1 MIIHGLQKMTTL
13 DFPGKIA
20 ATVFTAGCDLRC
32 PFCHNAR
39 LVTHIE
45 SADRIDP
52 EETLK
57 YFEKRKKM
65 LDGVCVTGGEP
76 LMQKD
81 IADYLYNIKEL
92 GLSVKIDTNGGY
104 PEALEN
110 LIDRGLVDY
119 VAMDIKNSPL
129 RYEATVGTNN
139 FSIEKIEQSKN
150 ILLSG
155 RVDYEFRTTVVKE
168 LHTKESLL
176 AAAQW
181 ISGAKV
187 WYLQSFVDSGDI
199 IGSDFSAH
207 SKDFMKEIQREAQDF
222 VGKVELRGI

>member
-1 MIIHGLQKMTTL
+1 
-13 DFPGKIA
+13 
-20 ATVFTAGCDLRC
+20 
-32 PFCHNAR
+32 
-39 LVTHIE
+39 
-45 SADRIDP
+45 
-52 EETLK
+52 
-57 YFEKRKKM
+57 M

-104 PEALEN
+104 PEELEN

-187 WYLQSFVDSGDI
+187 FNPPVSQMSPR
-199 IGSDFSAH
+199 
-207 SKDFMKEIQREAQDF
+207 MR
-222 VGKVELRGI
+222 

>member
-92 GLSVKIDTNGGY
+92 GLQVKIDTNGGY

-155 RVDYEFRTTVVKE
+155 RVDYEFRTTVVKQ

-207 SKDFMKEIQREAQDF
+207 SKDFMKEIQREAQYF